1 MVFLLSSYKDKKS
14 IYPEQTP
21 NSSFLSRF
29 ISIAYKYLPMSK
41 RIQLG
46 ILNRS
51 LSLSKQVGLHQFT
64 STTFPFLVKNFCG
77 FNHNIIL
84 MIRSSSRSSRI
95 TNSNAATICK

>member
-29 ISIAYKYLPMSK
+29 ISIAYKYLPMTK

-46 ILNRS
+46 ISNRS

-77 FNHNIIL
+77 FNHIIL
-84 MIRSSSRSSRI
+84 RVRSSSRSSRI